1 MSRAEIRIVQDQSEE
16 ITPLNISR
24 EEEEL
29 MIQNFLKGGNSQIP
43 QRSQDTSCETFEEMC
58 RRHDVE
64 MGSRIPRQPNDGL
77 NRDQKIVGDDETG
90 INFRVQIV
98 TDMKINY

>member
-24 EEEEL
+24 EEEEI

-43 QRSQDTSCETFEEMC
+43 KKSSDTSDETFEEIC
-58 RRHDVE
+58 RRHDSE
-64 MGSRIPRQPNDGL
+64 IRSGSPRQPSDGL
-77 NRDQKIVGDDETG
+77 SRDQKIIGDDETG
-90 INFRVQIV
+90 INFRIQIV
-98 TDMKINY
+98 SDMKIN

>member
-1 MSRAEIRIVQDQSEE
+1 MSRAEIRIIQDQSEE

-43 QRSQDTSCETFEEMC
+43 KKSSDASGETFEEMC
-58 RRHDVE
+58 RRNDDQ
-64 MGSRIPRQPNDGL
+64 MRSIGPRHPNDGL
-77 NRDQKIVGDDETG
+77 NRDQKIIGDDETG